1 MNRKKALCI
10 CASERKNGRGEGISR
25 YICKILE
32 ENLAKK
38 RIAAT
43 TIDLW
48 EASLTPCDGCG
59 RCAVERRCRA
69 DEDFNRISDQVLEA
83 DYLFFVSPH
92 HAPVPARLCMFLEK
106 VERLAFLYRPPEPSC
121 QPELFE
127 KPEAPCQPKISGKP
141 EPFCQPELSEKSDQ
155 SCQPKRYRK
164 LAGIISHTEGGEK
177 ELMVCKAMVN
187 DTIANALETVGFK
200 VVPFNSRWNT
210 GISFAAATESRGKGS
225 EYDREQIA
233 EKAGMYVEI
242 VVQTSRTLYAIL

>member
-43 TIDLW
+43 TIDLR

-106 VERLAFLYRPPEPSC
+106 VERLAFLYRPPES
-121 QPELFE
+121 
-127 KPEAPCQPKISGKP
+127 S
-141 EPFCQPELSEKSDQ
+141 CQPELSEKSDQ

>member
-10 CASERKNGRGEGISR
+10 CVSEKKNGRGEGISH

-38 RIAAT
+38 RIAAA
-43 TIDLW
+43 TIDLR

-59 RCAVERRCRA
+59 RCAREQRCGTDA
-69 DEDFNRISDQVLEA
+69 DFNRISDQVLEA

-121 QPELFE
+121 QPELSE
-127 KPEAPCQPKISGKP
+127 KPDLPCRQ
-141 EPFCQPELSEKSDQ
+141 EP
-155 SCQPKRYRK
+155 YRK

-187 DTIANALETVGFK
+187 DTIANVLETVGFTDNLRHLRRL
-200 VVPFNSRWNT
+200 PCR
-210 GISFAAATESRGKGS
+210 A
-225 EYDREQIA
+225 
-233 EKAGMYVEI
+233 
-242 VVQTSRTLYAIL
+242 